1 MSAQV
6 SYKKQFALG
15 ILLLLVILVSIEGFS
30 RIFIAYSIE
39 CDFMKADTYSDLDNQ
54 YKKQMCTDHYNKI
67 MYMIPYRHHE
77 PNQHFNTLNI
87 NSEGFRG
94 TEISQVKPDDS
105 YRIFMVGGSTTFGS
119 GSSSDNSTITG
130 FLQQNFDNTY
140 LNKKI
145 EVVNA
150 GHDGMF
156 SWDETESIKNKIINY
171 DPDLVIIYN
180 GANDLQY
187 SYNYIEKFKSEKSDF
202 NKIEDKAR
210 GMTSF
215 YKTLIVGN
223 LFSKSIQKSI
233 NESKGTKP
241 LDTENIS
248 ERISLWKNK
257 QIENCKIGYEQG
269 FETLIILQPIID
281 SDKKPLTE
289 FEKKSFKSVE
299 DWPNYYQL
307 FANEFEKLNGF
318 CENTMD
324 LRNVFE
330 GIEEPLFY
338 DWAHLGD
345 KGNKIIAD
353 RIFEKILPQIQSS

>member
-1 MSAQV
+1 LSVQV
-6 SYKKQFALG
+6 SYKKQFVFG
-15 ILLLLVILVSIEGFS
+15 ILLILVILVSIEGFS
-30 RIFIAYSIE
+30 RIFLAYSLE
-39 CDFMKADTYSDLDNQ
+39 CDFMKADTHSDLDDQ
-54 YKKQMCTDHYNKI
+54 YKKQMCADHYNKI

-77 PNQHFNTLNI
+77 PNQHFSTLNI
-87 NSEGFRG
+87 NNEGFRG
-94 TEISQVKPDDS
+94 NEISFIKPDNT
-105 YRIFMVGGSTTFGS
+105 YRIFMVGGSTTFSS
-119 GSSSDNSTITG
+119 GSSSDNTTITG
-130 FLQQNFDNTY
+130 YLQQNFDQSEI
-140 LNKKI
+140 NKKI
-145 EVVNA
+145 EVINA

-156 SWDETESIKNKIINY
+156 SWDETESIKNKIVNY
-171 DPDLVIIYN
+171 DPDLIIIYN

-187 SYNYIEKFKSEKSDF
+187 SYDYIEKFMSNKSDF
-202 NKIEDKAR
+202 NKVEDKAR

-257 QIENCKIGYEQG
+257 QIENCKIGNEQG
-269 FETLIILQPIID
+269 FDTLIILQPIID
-281 SDKKPLTE
+281 IDKKPLTD
-289 FEKKSFKSVE
+289 FEKKAFKNVE
-299 DWPNYYQL
+299 DWPNSYQL
-307 FANEFEKLNGF
+307 FANEFEKLNSF
-318 CENTMD
+318 CENTVD

-353 RIFEKILPQIQSS
+353 RIFEEILPPIQSS